1 MSSLA
6 AVLVGCREPTAHKA
20 SADPAAREAAVS
32 AMPEPLPEAGPPV
45 PMPKLSAVLPAL
57 LAPCASK
64 PTRDLVVMVG
74 PTTGGWLEFRG
85 VTASAPGYSVP
96 CIEKALRT
104 VRVPEGRW
112 HCAIILTPRSPLKPG
127 FAVATDD
134 QEFLALGLGAIL
146 PQSIVDAGYLIR
158 PTCPYPDP

>member
-1 MSSLA
+1 MLSLA
-6 AVLVGCREPTAHKA
+6 TVLVGCREPPHRA

-32 AMPEPLPEAGPPV
+32 AMAKPSAEVGPPV
-45 PMPKLSAVLPAL
+45 PMPKLGAVLAPL

-64 PTRDLVVMVG
+64 PTRDLVVLVG

-85 VTASAPGYSVP
+85 VTASAPGYSLP

-112 HCAIILTPRSPLKPG
+112 HCVIVLTPRSPLKPG
-127 FAVATDD
+127 LAVAADD
-134 QEFLALGLGAIL
+134 EEFLALGLGAIL